1 MKKYLL
7 NIICLFLII
16 FVSTPAVVFQTL
28 QSIGA
33 NHIETR
39 IIEKLPF
46 IKYLPQSTSTLII
59 LIINILIL
67 VMIDQLAIA
76 EKHHQHSKYQTS
88 IFHKA
93 TVYLHLNM
101 VVLPF
106 LGFQESSIYQAMK
119 TDRGFKDY
127 FNDLSMIDTT
137 PKFVLL
143 VLQFAV
149 FGGWF
154 YLLRIG
160 LITFFKFSPSL
171 TDYMYRQFSD
181 KQPWRRRPEH
191 AFQYGYFYSQIVTV
205 FTITVLFSSIAPL
218 VVMMWIF
225 FFGFR
230 HFIDAH
236 WLLSVHKTEIHSGIQ
251 LFQKVLSAL
260 LFSLTYYHICL
271 IIYLY
276 LKRLKIQLCIVLS
289 MLILTLLILF
299 TINTEDHSIKL
310 IKKYMKIEE
319 RRNDQAIDISKVSLF

>member
-1 MKKYLL
+1 MDECELKMKELLSKDFKSSGYAYVVLDSYKSMLICLNEYKALASHDCRLIWKTLKSKLCCKSDNQYKEMFLNIEDEHEYLLAEYEREGMHLSVSLPRDPVDIIWFNLGNTTGVHFMKKYLL

-127 FNDLSMIDTT
+127 FKDLSMIDTT

-149 FGGWF
+149 FGG
-154 YLLRIG
+154 
-160 LITFFKFSPSL
+160 
-171 TDYMYRQFSD
+171 
-181 KQPWRRRPEH
+181 
-191 AFQYGYFYSQIVTV
+191 
-205 FTITVLFSSIAPL
+205 
-218 VVMMWIF
+218 
-225 FFGFR
+225 
-230 HFIDAH
+230 
-236 WLLSVHKTEIHSGIQ
+236 
-251 LFQKVLSAL
+251 
-260 LFSLTYYHICL
+260 
-271 IIYLY
+271 
-276 LKRLKIQLCIVLS
+276 
-289 MLILTLLILF
+289 
-299 TINTEDHSIKL
+299 
-310 IKKYMKIEE
+310 
-319 RRNDQAIDISKVSLF
+319 